1 MASTSFESFSQLINN
16 SPSLV
21 WHETFLPL
29 SILTTLHAIYVTL
42 NYKNSLKHSK
52 VPWLQGFF
60 AVIVMSVGGS
70 TSSAILC
77 GEAPKWLSSNVT
89 ITTYFLI
96 YTLMF
101 YFQPFYRLS
110 NLIPNN
116 IINPI
121 LLIADGILRGYSI
134 CLLGIDSIR
143 YDSRNKD
150 PDLSNSLVAMIL
162 CGTLCGSGGAIWTSA
177 FKLGSPFWSF
187 TTPSVLLQPSYDMK
201 SSFLLSLFY
210 ISTTTTSTLTI
221 DQGRTFSIL
230 LAIAFNLVKLKELN
244 ESSSLRKLED
254 IEKEDIKM
262 EDIKMEN
269 IKKKE

>member
-29 SILTTLHAIYVTL
+29 NILTTLHAIYITL

-70 TSSAILC
+70 TSS
-77 GEAPKWLSSNVT
+77 GKQVFTN
-89 ITTYFLI
+89 LI

-162 CGTLCGSGGAIWTSA
+162 CGILCGSGGSIWTSA

-269 IKKKE
+269 IKKKD

>member
-70 TSSAILC
+70 TSS
-77 GEAPKWLSSNVT
+77 
-89 ITTYFLI
+89 
-96 YTLMF
+96 
-101 YFQPFYRLS
+101 
-110 NLIPNN
+110 
-116 IINPI
+116 
-121 LLIADGILRGYSI
+121 
-134 CLLGIDSIR
+134 GIDSIR

-162 CGTLCGSGGAIWTSA
+162 C
-177 FKLGSPFWSF
+177 GSPFWSF

-221 DQGRTFSIL
+221 DQGRTLSIL

>member
-29 SILTTLHAIYVTL
+29 NILTTLHAIYITL

-70 TSSAILC
+70 TSS
-77 GEAPKWLSSNVT
+77 
-89 ITTYFLI
+89 
-96 YTLMF
+96 
-101 YFQPFYRLS
+101 
-110 NLIPNN
+110 
-116 IINPI
+116 
-121 LLIADGILRGYSI
+121 
-134 CLLGIDSIR
+134 GIDSIR

-162 CGTLCGSGGAIWTSA
+162 CGILCGSGGSIWTSA

-269 IKKKE
+269 IKKKD

>member
-29 SILTTLHAIYVTL
+29 NILTTLHAIYITL

-70 TSSAILC
+70 TSS
-77 GEAPKWLSSNVT
+77 
-89 ITTYFLI
+89 
-96 YTLMF
+96 
-101 YFQPFYRLS
+101 
-110 NLIPNN
+110 
-116 IINPI
+116 
-121 LLIADGILRGYSI
+121 
-134 CLLGIDSIR
+134 GIDSIR

-162 CGTLCGSGGAIWTSA
+162 C
-177 FKLGSPFWSF
+177 GSPFWSF

-269 IKKKE
+269 IKKKD